1 MSLLD
6 RLNLL
11 IRSEI
16 NDLSRGDRLRGA
28 MRDMESSLRDAK
40 RQQIEVR
47 RSEKRLVAQIREQRD
62 KAERWEERAVL
73 ALKSGDEELAREA
86 LIMKNRSLVESERL
100 REELEQQRA
109 YLEDIDRAL
118 EALEMKLDG
127 ARGRMRPDRSGAGSS
142 GRRLQDETAW
152 DRELERRMA
161 GQEDGQGTGELDD
174 LRENFGTQR
183 SFREFDR
190 MSSKINEM
198 EADIDAMRELS
209 GDDWADPRRRE
220 LEDIFTRMEKK
231 KKSDDDL
238 SDLKKKF
245 SD

>member
-11 IRSEI
+11 IRSELS
-16 NDLSRGDRLRGA
+16 DLSRSENRGTVRE
-28 MRDMESSLRDAK
+28 MQESLRDAR
-40 RQQIEVR
+40 RQQIAVR
-47 RSEKRLVAQIREQRD
+47 RGEKNLIRQIREARSD
-62 KAERWEERAVL
+62 AERWEERAVL
-73 ALKSGDEELAREA
+73 ALKSSDEELAREA
-86 LIMKNRSLVESERL
+86 LIMKNRALAESQRL

-109 YLEDIDRAL
+109 YSRDIERAL
-118 EALEMKLDG
+118 EALEMKLEG
-127 ARGRMRPDRSGAGSS
+127 ARGRIRGSS
-142 GRRLQDETAW
+142 QSSIERRQGTSEAEWDRRLRA
-152 DRELERRMA
+152 RMK
-161 GQEDGQGTGELDD
+161 DGPGSSTSDASAPSFDTE
-174 LRENFGTQR
+174 R

-190 MSSKINEM
+190 MSDKIHSM
-198 EADIDAMRELS
+198 EADIDAVRELS

-220 LEDIFTRMEKK
+220 LEDIFSKMERK